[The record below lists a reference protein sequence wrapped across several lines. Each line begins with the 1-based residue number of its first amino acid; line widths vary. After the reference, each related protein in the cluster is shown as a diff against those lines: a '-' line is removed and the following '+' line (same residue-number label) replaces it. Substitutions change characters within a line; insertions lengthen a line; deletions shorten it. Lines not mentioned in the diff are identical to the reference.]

1 MADSTSDILEAD
13 AADGAEEPRPEKMA
27 MTVQSGMLR
36 TLGINLYTNLGKV
49 LVEFVANAYDGDATK
64 VEISIPSDRIDSE
77 RARLR
82 AEAKAASAP
91 AANETAADFATP
103 EHVAAPD
110 PALHARFDA
119 LMQILPDDVRVIIRD
134 DGHGM
139 TWQEVRDKFLPVNR
153 QRRKDAHGRET
164 RLTTDKGRHVMGRKG
179 VGKLAGFGA
188 AMTVEVRSKRKGDS
202 YATAITLTDETL
214 NHSTNISDIEIPVVY
229 IDPAPEDETGT
240 TITLS
245 RLKSDALRES
255 RMTIEKAIARSF
267 HAIRPVDFAILIND
281 QPLAVAPPDYEFV
294 YPPSLSVA
302 EVKSGSLA
310 DDTIEVPDLGT
321 IPIRYYA
328 GFLPRAQHLKSSDR
342 GARIYCNNRLA
353 AGPSL
358 FDLGT
363 GMHSFHSTDYMECVV
378 EADELDRDSI
388 DLINTARTQFKEGNE
403 IVDALRAKVTQLMTS
418 AVAAHG
424 RFRDR
429 QAKDDLEQDPKARII
444 MQTVATLPAKSR
456 KAATKLLTTMAAQW
470 GVGTEQFEEIAP
482 TIVHSINATDV
493 LIRLVSHGTSP
504 ETIGTI
510 LGQLRELSDIEKRD
524 TLKLYRGRRGAI
536 EKLETLYEKGR
547 AEWNKRAFE
556 RQLHDLF
563 KECPWLIRPEF
574 SNYIASDQSLTT
586 TVSLIAREIS
596 VDDFAPDPPAVTDGD
611 AEDTRRPDLVFVMS
625 DPMIDGPHTV
635 KIIELKSPSLALT
648 IEHYRQLED
657 YLAQVKR
664 WCETNLS
671 HAVRY
676 HGYLIGAMP
685 KPDTGNTA
693 QHQLLERYR
702 QTVPRDEIQILGLAE
717 VIRDARTVHVE
728 AIRALEKDL
737 ADEEQAEDEG
747 DEAGATAGSA
757 AGDNAAAPA

>member
-1 MADSTSDILEAD
+1 MTDSTIDTLDLAPAPEA
-13 AADGAEEPRPEKMA
+13 AEARPDTMA

-36 TLGINLYTNLGKV
+36 TLGINLYTSLGKV
-49 LVEFVANAYDGDATK
+49 LVEFVANAYDSDATK
-64 VEISIPSDRIDSE
+64 VEISIPTERIDAE
-77 RARLR
+77 RARQRDL
-82 AEAKAASAP
+82 AKAALAAP
-91 AANETAADFATP
+91 ASDGAGDAAAQGDGAGS
-103 EHVAAPD
+103 
-110 PALHARFDA
+110 ALHARFDV
-119 LMQILPDDVRVIIRD
+119 LMQILPEDVQVVVKD

-153 QRRKDAHGRET
+153 QRRKDEHGRET
-164 RLTTDKGRHVMGRKG
+164 RLTTEAGRHVMGRKG

-188 AMTVEVRSKRKGDS
+188 ALTVEVRSKRKGDS
-202 YATAITLTDETL
+202 YATVIRLTDETL
-214 NHSTNISDIEIPVVY
+214 NHSTNISDIEIPVTYV
-229 IDPAPEDETGT
+229 DPAPEDETGT

-255 RMTIEKAIARSF
+255 RATIEKAIARSF
-267 HAIRPVDFAILIND
+267 HAIRPADFAILIND
-281 QPLAVAPPDYEFV
+281 APLAVAPADYEFV
-294 YPPSLSVA
+294 YPPSLTA
-302 EVKSGSLA
+302 QEVKDGALA
-310 DDTIEVPDLGT
+310 DDTIDVPDLGA
-321 IPIRYYA
+321 IPIRWYA
-328 GFLPRAQHLKSSDR
+328 GFLPRSQHLKSTER

-403 IVDALRAKVTQLMTS
+403 IVDALRAKLTQLMTS

-424 RFRDR
+424 RFRDK

-444 MQTVATLPAKSR
+444 MQTVSTLPAKSR

-536 EKLETLYEKGR
+536 EKLETLYESGR
-547 AEWNKRAFE
+547 ADWNKRAFE
-556 RQLHDLF
+556 KKLHDLF

-596 VDDFAPDPPAVTDGD
+596 VDEFAPEPPPVVDGEE
-611 AEDTRRPDLVFVMS
+611 EDTRRPDLAFVMT

-635 KIIELKSPSLALT
+635 KIVELKSPSLALK
-648 IEHYRQLED
+648 IDHYRQLED
-657 YLAQVKR
+657 YLAVVKR
-664 WCETNLS
+664 WCQANLA
-671 HAVRY
+671 HPVRY

-685 KPDTGNTA
+685 KPDTGSTA
-693 QHQLLERYR
+693 QLQLLTRY
-702 QTVPRDEIQILGLAE
+702 QETVPRDEIQILGLAE

-737 ADEEQAEDEG
+737 ADEEEED
-747 DEAGATAGSA
+747 DAA
-757 AGDNAAAPA
+757 AGDAEVAAAAGDDDPGPA